1 MSRPFLAALLL
12 TLPTLAQAED
22 APVADTTT
30 VQPPAIT
37 VSAVEPILLRDR
49 VIASGLVVAVEQVQ
63 VQPLVEGQ
71 QIETLLADIGDT
83 VTAGQVLAQLSRT
96 SLDLRMAELVAQ
108 QTSVQ
113 ASIEQ
118 AEASLGEATASAD
131 EAQRVADRND
141 TLVEQGTI
149 SRAAADQADAA
160 ADAARARVRAAEQG
174 IASANAQATLVTAQ
188 IASLQ
193 LSLDRTAVIAP
204 VGGTVVARNA
214 QVGGIASAAGQP
226 MFTIV
231 RDGAL
236 ELMAEVAEQ
245 DLVRLIEGQNVA
257 LTGIGW
263 PQAIGG
269 TVRLVEPTINTQ
281 TRLGNARIT
290 IADPSLVRVGMFLSA
305 EILVTE
311 GEVLAVPVTA
321 VSAGASGATVLRV
334 VDGVAERVPVTTGIR
349 DGGLIGI
356 TDGLQPD
363 DLVVTK
369 AAAFVRDGDRIT
381 PVAEETLP

>member
-1 MSRPFLAALLL
+1 MSRLFLVAALLFPQL
-12 TLPTLAQAED
+12 LNAQEET
-22 APVADTTT
+22 VAAAAS

-37 VSAVEPILLRDR
+37 VSTAAPVLLRDR

-63 VQPLVEGQ
+63 VAPLVEGQ
-71 QIETLLADIGDT
+71 PIETLAADVGDT
-83 VTAGQVLAQLSRT
+83 VAAGQVLATLSRT

-108 QTSVQ
+108 QQ
-113 ASIEQ
+113 AVLATIEQ

-174 IASANAQATLVTAQ
+174 IASARAQATLVEAQ
-188 IASLQ
+188 IATLQ
-193 LSLDRTAVIAP
+193 LNLDRTAVVAP
-204 VGGTVVARNA
+204 VGGTIVARNA
-214 QVGGIASAAGQP
+214 QVGAIASAAGQP

-236 ELMAEVAEQ
+236 EMLAEVAEA
-245 DLVRLIEGQNVA
+245 DLIRLAEGQVVH
-257 LTGIGW
+257 LT
-263 PQAIGG
+263 AIGQPSILAG
-269 TVRLVEPTINTQ
+269 RVRLVEPTINLQ
-281 TRLGNARIT
+281 TRLGNARIS
-290 IADPSLVRVGMFLSA
+290 IDDPGAVRVGMFLAA
-305 EILVTE
+305 EILVSE
-311 GEVLAVPVTA
+311 AELLAVPVTA
-321 VSAGASGATVLRV
+321 ISAGAEGPAVMRV
-334 VDGVAERVPVTTGIR
+334 VDGVVQRIAVTTGIR
-349 DGGLIGI
+349 DGDVIGI
-356 TDGLQPD
+356 TEGLSPG

-381 PVAEETLP
+381 PVPETEE